1 MVEQM
6 LHGSI
11 NERRTQIWQEF
22 IIVIQMEQKL
32 IAQIVEVMQ
41 LLMMTVL
48 YVVIQI
54 VLTVNAHLNEQP
66 DDIWSKQDSWHIK
79 SRILSWEVEKA

>member
-1 MVEQM
+1 MAQ
-6 LHGSI
+6 I
-11 NERRTQIWQEF
+11 NERRTQIWQEY

-32 IAQIVEVMQ
+32 IVQIVAVMQ

-48 YVVIQI
+48 YVAIQI

-66 DDIWSKQDSWHIK
+66 DDTWSKRGSWHIK
-79 SRILSWEVEKA
+79 SRILSWEVERT